1 MKKNILILIACGI
14 IAWLSLLAF
23 RVLDSYAFIIM
34 EVIAF
39 VLLLSAIKKPKFGN
53 KKDKKKENT

>member
-1 MKKNILILIACGI
+1 MNKNILILIACVI

-23 RVLDSYAFIIM
+23 RILDSYMFIIM

-39 VLLLSAIKKPKFGN
+39 LLLLSAIKKPKFGSKKN
-53 KKDKKKENT
+53 KNS